1 MSGLRSAIRA
11 AARSLLDFLRG
22 FTGVHAARL
31 ATPDRTQSDVRGEV
45 RKALAAEAEHRPR
58 CC

>member
-1 MSGLRSAIRA
+1 MRA